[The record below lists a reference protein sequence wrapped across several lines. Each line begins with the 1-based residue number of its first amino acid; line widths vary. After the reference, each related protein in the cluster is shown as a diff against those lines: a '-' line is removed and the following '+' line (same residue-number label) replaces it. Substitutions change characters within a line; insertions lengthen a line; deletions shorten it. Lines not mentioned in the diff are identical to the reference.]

1 MKPDMGLERRRE
13 LNRLAAQ
20 KLRNRQKERAV
31 NIRQEY
37 FNAQSNNTRLV
48 YERKQLHKER
58 DALKSSLSAHL
69 QFCQQQAASNLF
81 LGNHIIYFAAP
92 VGTMP
97 QPILLTN
104 MDQSSSGKIG
114 LSISDTDLPNASA
127 EVDNS
132 LSGDEEYDEAV
143 VPENTGLRAAE
154 DRRLEENGD
163 TLPLVIGEDGARNLQ
178 DRQSEK
184 AVLNA
189 PAELPVTEDKCVEVK
204 SIPSEAVIPLMVLDM
219 E

>member
-1 MKPDMGLERRRE
+1 MKFF
-13 LNRLAAQ
+13 
-20 KLRNRQKERAV
+20 
-31 NIRQEY
+31 QEY

-58 DALKSSLSAHL
+58 DALKSSLTSHL

-81 LGNHIIYFAAP
+81 HGNRIIYFAAP
-92 VGTMP
+92 FGAMP

-104 MDQSSSGKIG
+104 MDQSSSGKIS
-114 LSISDTDLPNASA
+114 LSISDTDLPNVSA

-132 LSGDEEYDEAV
+132 HNSSSDGEEYDEAV
-143 VPENTGLRAAE
+143 VPGNTGLQAAE
-154 DRRLEENGD
+154 ALKLEENGE
-163 TLPLVIGEDGARNLQ
+163 TLPLVIAEDGGRNLQ
-178 DRQSEK
+178 DRQLEK

-189 PAELPVTEDKCVEVK
+189 VAELPVTEDKCVEIK
-204 SIPSEAVIPLMVLDM
+204 SISEAVIPLMVLDM